1 MAKILVP
8 VDGSP
13 NADKAILYALSQ
25 AEGKEGTEIIFL
37 NVQPNYNTPYVKR
50 FISSEQIKEM
60 QEEAS
65 QEVFSHSLEVAKNSS
80 HSIRTVL
87 RTGDP
92 GREICKFA
100 QESAVDV
107 IVMGYRG
114 LGAVK
119 RAIFGSV
126 STHVLHEAPCPITV
140 VP

>member
-1 MAKILVP
+1 
-8 VDGSP
+8 
-13 NADKAILYALSQ
+13 ILYALSQ
-25 AEGKEGTEIIFL
+25 AEGKGTEIIFL

-50 FISSEQIKEM
+50 FISPEEVRKI

-65 QEVFSHSLEVAKNSS
+65 QEVFKHSLELTKNSS
-80 HSIRTVL
+80 LPIITVL

-100 QESAVDV
+100 QESAVDA

-126 STHVLHEAPCPITV
+126 ANHVLHEAPCPITV
-140 VP
+140 IP

>member
-1 MAKILVP
+1 MARILVP

-25 AEGKEGTEIIFL
+25 AEGKETEIIFL

-50 FISSEQIKEM
+50 FVNSEEIKAM

-65 QEVFSHSLEVAKNSS
+65 QEVFAHSLDIAKNSNFP
-80 HSIRTVL
+80 IRTAL

-100 QESAVDV
+100 QESSVDS

-119 RAIFGSV
+119 RAILGSV
-126 STHVLHEAPCPITV
+126 ASHVLHEAPCPITV